1 MKTLLFFALVLPAGL
16 SFGDI
21 PRKAPD
27 SKYSTLWSN
36 SPFTSKPPPAEATQQ
51 ESALADWTLGGVS
64 KLEDG
69 YMVTL
74 QHKKNAGEY
83 QIIRPRGVQMVKPD
97 EIKWLDAGAAGAFKV
112 ERVEP
117 GKTGWKDMAVY
128 ILAGGKT
135 GVVRFDEKNL
145 TPKASAAPQGN
156 RPGQQPGKP
165 GAQPVPGQPTPPAT
179 GGRQPRQPRQRVLP
193 PPPQR

>member
-1 MKTLLFFALVLPAGL
+1 MKSLLLFALVLPAGL
-16 SFGDI
+16 SLGDV

-27 SKYSTLWSN
+27 GKYSTLWSN
-36 SPFTSKPPPAEATQQ
+36 SPFTSKPPPAAPTEQV
-51 ESALADWTLGGVS
+51 SALADWTLGGVS
-64 KLEDG
+64 KLEEG

-97 EIKWLDAGAAGAFKV
+97 EIKWLDAGAPGAFKV

-117 GKTGWKDMAVY
+117 GKSGWKGMAVH
-128 ILAGGKT
+128 IMAGGKT
-135 GVVRFDEKNL
+135 GIVRFDEKNL
-145 TPKASAAPQGN
+145 TPKASAAPAQGN
-156 RPGQQPGKP
+156 RPGQNPQQANQ
-165 GAQPVPGQPTPPAT
+165 GAQPVPGQKTPTPP
-179 GGRQPRQPRQRVLP
+179 GVRQPRQRVLP